1 MDRTNQINEKLY
13 QANIDLVD
21 KNRYL
26 QIENERLKNIIYE
39 LEEYINKM
47 SFASVV
53 DNPKKDLTKILLKRV
68 DNE

>member
-47 SFASVV
+47 SFTSVV
-53 DNPKKDLTKILLKRV
+53 DNPKKDLIKILLKRV

>member
-1 MDRTNQINEKLY
+1 MDRINQINEKLY

-47 SFASVV
+47 SFTSVV
-53 DNPKKDLTKILLKRV
+53 DNPKKDLIKILLKRV